1 MALALI
7 AAQTRSVQSLEKRA
21 ESKERALG
29 ANATQCSHADFPRAD
44 RKIAPEYRSLSQIPP
59 TFAGVVPFN
68 LHSAS
73 QNCTRQPTLDTLE
86 EELGQAK
93 ISNPPTAFWQKLT
106 LPDKIK
112 CLPLNFN
119 QEA

>member
-7 AAQTRSVQSLEKRA
+7 AAQTRSVHSLEKRA
-21 ESKERALG
+21 ESKKRALG

-73 QNCTRQPTLDTLE
+73 QDCRHQPTLDTLE

-93 ISNPPTAFWQKLT
+93 ISNPPTAF
-106 LPDKIK
+106 
-112 CLPLNFN
+112 
-119 QEA
+119 